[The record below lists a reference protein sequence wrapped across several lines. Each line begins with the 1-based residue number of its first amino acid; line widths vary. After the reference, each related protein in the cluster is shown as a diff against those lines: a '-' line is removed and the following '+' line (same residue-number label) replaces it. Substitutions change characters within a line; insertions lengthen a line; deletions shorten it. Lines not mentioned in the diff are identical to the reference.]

1 MGTNILDLLTVIN
14 VITSLRISFS
24 VIAFS
29 KGASSHKEETRGT
42 KPVLAQFLQVVQLS
56 GK

>member
-1 MGTNILDLLTVIN
+1 MGTNILDLLTEIN
-14 VITSLRISFS
+14 VITSLRISCS